1 MSHSK
6 QGKITLA
13 ELLFTLGIILLLVW
27 LVLLPMRRHAIEA
40 RQARCRQNLNQLA
53 KAMATYLG
61 ECGDNRYLMNPLGPG
76 RKPDDFTGA
85 EWLASLYWTQIIPDP
100 DVFLCPSTPDTND
113 NGKDIGR
120 RGPAPTFGSR
130 TVSYAGLHYRS
141 FTGVDGRPLPVY
153 DDLLPFEPT
162 ASDDTEGAL
171 NHGDW
176 GYGGM
181 NVLFFDS
188 HTEFF
193 SRGKLDPLT
202 AVGATGP
209 PVRAQPLLWRL
220 RN

>member
-1 MSHSK
+1 MSRHE

-13 ELLFTLGIILLLVW
+13 ELLIVTAILLLLVW
-27 LVLLPMRRHAIEA
+27 LVFLPMRRHAIAA
-40 RQARCRQNLNQLA
+40 RHARCRQNLNQLA
-53 KAMATYLG
+53 KGMATYLG
-61 ECGDNRYLMNPLGPG
+61 ECGDGRFLMYPLGRA

-100 DVFLCPSTPDTND
+100 GVFLCPSTPDDND
-113 NGKDIGR
+113 GGKDIGR
-120 RGPAPTFGSR
+120 HGPPPAFGSR

-141 FTGVDGRPLPVY
+141 FTGVDSRPLPVY
-153 DDLLPFEPT
+153 DDLPPFEPI
-162 ASDDTEGAL
+162 ASDDTEGAV

-188 HTEFF
+188 HVEFIP
-193 SRGKLDPLT
+193 RDKLDPGT